1 MVDDATAPP
10 EGPPEEI
17 ASLPKAIGAL
27 LADLPGILTD
37 RVRLL
42 SLELQR
48 ATNALGQMV
57 ALGLLA
63 AILVATAWLAFW
75 LGLAAAFLAL
85 GVAWPWIV
93 LLVLF
98 INLSAA
104 VWCVMRVKRLAPLL
118 ALPATLRRLTDADDL
133 ERDLHGQHEQR
144 RQDAADRHQ
153 QQQRE
158 RRHEQETEHRDG

>member
-1 MVDDATAPP
+1 MTDDAPP
-10 EGPPEEI
+10 PDGPPDEI
-17 ASLPKAIGAL
+17 VSLPKAIGAL
-27 LADLPGILTD
+27 FADLPGILTD

-75 LGLAAAFLAL
+75 VGLAAAFLAL
-85 GVAWPWIV
+85 GIAWPWIV

-104 VWCVMRVKRLAPLL
+104 AWCVLRVKRLAPLL
-118 ALPATLRRLTDADDL
+118 ALPATLRRLSDADDVESDL
-133 ERDLHGQHEQR
+133 HRRHERD
-144 RQDAADRHQ
+144 RQDAAER
-153 QQQRE
+153 QQQRQREE
-158 RRHEQETEHRDG
+158 RHQQETEHRDG